1 MPKLNVLHIA
11 IVVLVILLLLKKEP
25 ATITV
30 TEKEIIVQDHRD
42 TVFQEIEVIKWKTEK
57 VYKTIIQLDTI
68 RDTTVLVET
77 QKVVIHDLVD
87 INKDQDTTINRL
99 IVMDSLNQ
107 EVIQEKNTEIVKDK
121 KRINKLK
128 TALKVSFT
136 VLGVFIVKDLLKL

>member
-1 MPKLNVLHIA
+1 MPKINILHIA
-11 IVVLVILLLLKKEP
+11 IVVLVVLLLLKKEP

-57 VYKTIIQLDTI
+57 VYETIIQLDTI

-87 INKDQDTTINRL
+87 INKEQDTTINRL
-99 IVMDSLNQ
+99 VAMDSLNQ

-128 TALKVSFT
+128 TALKVSLT
-136 VLGVFIVKDLLKL
+136 ALGVFVVKEIIRL